1 MTDRRFGSLMMED
14 SGAGPESSVAIV
26 MLHGLGGTSNTFD
39 TLVGGLDG
47 YRVLRP
53 DLPGAGRSP
62 LRPGLKTIGDLAGAI
77 TDALKAAAVSRAIL
91 VGHSM
96 GTLLAQHMAVTAP
109 RRVSGLILFGALSE
123 PPEAARQGLLER
135 AETAQRHGMAGI
147 ADTVADTSLSAQSR
161 AGNPVAHAFVRESL
175 MRQPPAGYAAHCRAL
190 ARAQAFA
197 PMKIHPPVR
206 LITGADDP
214 VAPPAMAEALNRAL
228 PRSKLDILPG
238 VGHWPMLE
246 APQKSCRILG
256 KALAEMTSATTP
268 ERT

>member
-1 MTDRRFGSLMMED
+1 MTDRRFGSLVMED
-14 SGAGPESSVAIV
+14 SGTDGPAIV

-62 LRPGLKTIGDLAGAI
+62 LRPGLGSIAGLARAV
-77 TDALKAAAVSRAIL
+77 TDVLKAAGVRRAVL

-96 GTLLAQHMAVTAP
+96 GTLLAQHMAVSAP
-109 RRVSGLILFGALSE
+109 HRVSGLILFGALTE
-123 PPEAARQGLLER
+123 PPQAARQGLLER
-135 AETAQRHGMAGI
+135 AETALRHGMAGI
-147 ADTVADTSLSAQSR
+147 AGTVADTSLSAQSR
-161 AGNPVAHAFVRESL
+161 AQNPVAHAFIRESL

-190 ARAQAFA
+190 AKAQAFPSMQIRA
-197 PMKIHPPVR
+197 PVR
-206 LITGADDP
+206 LIAGSDDP

-228 PRSKLDILPG
+228 PFSKMDILTG
-238 VGHWPMLE
+238 VGHWAMLE
-246 APQKSCRILG
+246 APAHARRILQE
-256 KALAEMTSATTP
+256 ALAEMTTDTTP